1 MRTLMTVGLLVV
13 TLIIGILVVQNMRSE
28 TADGTKKSEAVERA
42 RQTKDQAEAAAEKLK
57 RKIEGLEK

>member
-1 MRTLMTVGLLVV
+1 MTVGLLVV